1 MNTGAAVAPTLRQ
14 RLLSHVLLP
23 VFTVWLTSTAL
34 VIEIAYVYTQRAF
47 DRALIDD
54 AYALSAHV
62 RQSGEGLTLELS
74 ARELDSV
81 LFDQSE
87 KVYFAVVGIDGRVLA
102 NNAPWLVSQSVL
114 AAPGAVVDTG
124 NPYVLGDRFHEGEP
138 LRSVELLL
146 SEGRAWRVILA
157 QTVRSRTNLVQQML
171 FYAVVPEVLLFTLL
185 GIWLWWAIGRD
196 LDPMNR
202 LRQALQ
208 SRDVTDLSPV
218 PVDASS
224 RDVAQV
230 AQAVNALFGR
240 VSAGVAAQ
248 REFAGNVA
256 HELRNPLAG
265 IRALADYGLRHD
277 DPATWRQ
284 QLMAILERQA
294 SASHLID
301 QLLALAF
308 ADEARDTLAL
318 GSVDIGAVV
327 ERCVLAALPRI
338 DANRGEIVV
347 HGLESPTLVEGNEGL
362 LAAML
367 TNLLDNAARHARPRS
382 GQTLN
387 VAVVVESPVDDA
399 EAITIAVEDNGPGL
413 DAAALEARTRW
424 SRGAGVEGGQGSTGL
439 GLAIVARYAELLGS
453 KLTLENRAEGG
464 LRAAIRLRRA
474 GATAVT
480 RSVRRGGAV
489 GR

>member
-114 AAPGAVVDTG
+114 AQPGAVVDTG

-230 AQAVNALFGR
+230 AQAVNALFAR
-240 VSAGVAAQ
+240 SAGRPNTAFGTAFDINA
-248 REFAGNVA
+248 RYNRLGTEPAGTTQAGCVYRLVPVA
-256 HELRNPLAG
+256 HEFGFYWGGHFSRRDGMHFELA
-265 IRALADYGLRHD
+265 R
-277 DPATWRQ
+277 
-284 QLMAILERQA
+284 
-294 SASHLID
+294 
-301 QLLALAF
+301 LL
-308 ADEARDTLAL
+308 
-318 GSVDIGAVV
+318 
-327 ERCVLAALPRI
+327 
-338 DANRGEIVV
+338 
-347 HGLESPTLVEGNEGL
+347 
-362 LAAML
+362 
-367 TNLLDNAARHARPRS
+367 
-382 GQTLN
+382 
-387 VAVVVESPVDDA
+387 
-399 EAITIAVEDNGPGL
+399 
-413 DAAALEARTRW
+413 
-424 SRGAGVEGGQGSTGL
+424 
-439 GLAIVARYAELLGS
+439 
-453 KLTLENRAEGG
+453 
-464 LRAAIRLRRA
+464 
-474 GATAVT
+474 
-480 RSVRRGGAV
+480 
-489 GR
+489 

>member
-1 MNTGAAVAPTLRQ
+1 MNAQVASAPTLRQ

-23 VFTVWLTSTAL
+23 VFVVWLTSTAL
-34 VIEIAYVYTQRAF
+34 VIEIAYLYTQRAF

-62 RQSGEGLTLELS
+62 RKEGEGLTLELS

-87 KVYFAVVGIDGRVLA
+87 NVYFAIIGIDGRVLA
-102 NNAPWLVSQSVL
+102 NNAPWLVS
-114 AAPGAVVDTG
+114 AAVASRPGAAIDTAI
-124 NPYVLGDRFHEGEP
+124 PYVLTDRFHEGEA

-157 QTVRSRTNLVQQML
+157 QTVRSRARLVEQML

-185 GIWLWWAIGRD
+185 GVWLWRAIGRD

-202 LRQALQ
+202 LRGALQ
-208 SRDVTDLSPV
+208 SRDVSDLSPIA
-218 PVDASS
+218 VDAST

-240 VSAGVAAQ
+240 VHAGVSAQ

-265 IRALADYGLRHD
+265 IRALAEYGLRHD
-277 DPATWRQ
+277 DPATWRA
-284 QLMAILERQA
+284 QLMAILDRQA
-294 SASHLID
+294 SASRLID

-318 GSVDIGAVV
+318 TSVDIGAVV
-327 ERCVLAALPRI
+327 ERCVVAALPRV
-338 DANRGEIVV
+338 DASGGEISV
-347 HGLESPTLVEGNEGL
+347 HGLESGVMVVGNEGL
-362 LAAML
+362 LTAML
-367 TNLLDNAARHARPRS
+367 GNLLDNATRYAHPAD
-382 GQTLN
+382 GQKP
-387 VAVVVESPVDDA
+387 AIAIVVDRDPAAPAQV
-399 EAITIAVEDNGPGL
+399 TIAVEDNGPGL
-413 DAAALEARTRW
+413 DTALLDARARW
-424 SRGAGVEGGQGSTGL
+424 SRGTGIEGAAGGTGL

-453 KLTLENRAEGG
+453 SLTLENRRQGG
-464 LRAAIRLRRA
+464 LRAAIRLRLA
-474 GATAVT
+474 AAP
-480 RSVRRGGAV
+480 
-489 GR
+489 